1 MTFEEQA
8 AELHHLER
16 EARSRG
22 MSELAFELLA
32 LEVTRRGDAAEV
44 SFEEQLA
51 EIQRRIVGSLIHDA
65 GASFDA
71 AQSSGGQ

>member
-8 AELHHLER
+8 AELYHLER

-22 MSELAFELLA
+22 MPELAFELLA
-32 LEVTRRGDAAEV
+32 LEVTRRGDAAGV

-51 EIQRRIVGSLIHDA
+51 EIQRRIVGSSTHDA

-71 AQSSGGQ
+71 AQ